1 MKKSEANISSP
12 EELNRHLQRTSPVT
26 WVILASVAVSLLSL
40 FLWSTLTILPLRA
53 FGTAEVL
60 DGEATL
66 LVQVDDR
73 PKIAVGQKVIISGK
87 EGSITFVEGSSVMA
101 SVFDVADGEYP
112 FCVIYREVRPI
123 EFLFGN
129 AQ

>member
-12 EELNRHLQRTSPVT
+12 EELNRHLQRTSPAT
-26 WVILASVAVSLLSL
+26 WIILATVAGMLLSL
-40 FLWSTLTILPLRA
+40 FLWSVLVVVPLRI

-66 LVQVDDR
+66 HMDMEDR
-73 PKIAVGQKVIISGK
+73 TKVAVGQKVVISGK
-87 EGSITFVEGSSVMA
+87 EGSITFVEGESVMA
-101 SVFDVADGEYP
+101 SILGVPSGEYQYY
-112 FCVIYREVRPI
+112 VVYREIRPI

-129 AQ
+129 VQ